1 MKKITSKQVFTYVL
15 LLGIIA
21 VVAVYFLVYKKN
33 MELADQKNASNATL
47 NQRVKSL
54 EQYHIDEPRYLE
66 EMEPMKKEIDVLLE
80 PYASNVT
87 DLDLIMQAVKTQQV
101 APIVYSGINLGGK
114 NVMKA
119 ISVDTVQ
126 KAAVEKY
133 QEQITFVE
141 QTCTLPNKITYEGL
155 KTAVQSLFDSE
166 YLIGIK
172 SITYAK
178 AGENGELQGNID
190 LSYYYVTGTGK
201 EYVKPVLTEYESGTE
216 NIFGVKKDEDE
227 EED

>member
-33 MELADQKNASNATL
+33 VELADQKNASNATL
-47 NQRVKSL
+47 NQRVKAL
-54 EQYHIDEPRYLE
+54 EQYHIDEPKYLE
-66 EMEPMKKEIDVLLE
+66 EMEPMKKEIDRLLE

-87 DLDLIMQAVKTQQV
+87 DLDLIMQAVHTQQV

-114 NVMKA
+114 TVMKS
-119 ISVDTVQ
+119 ISADTIQ

-133 QEQITFVE
+133 QEPIAFME
-141 QTCTLPNKITYEGL
+141 QTCVLPNQITYEGL
-155 KTAVQSLFDSE
+155 KTAVKSLFDSE
-166 YLIGIK
+166 YMIGLR
-172 SITYAK
+172 SLTYTK
-178 AGENGELQGNID
+178 AGENGELQGSID

-201 EYVKPVLTEYESGTE
+201 EYVKPELTEYESGTE
-216 NIFGVKKDEDE
+216 NIFGVKDDE
-227 EED
+227 EEDD

>member
-33 MELADQKNASNATL
+33 MEIANQKNASNATL
-47 NQRVKSL
+47 SQRVAAL
-54 EQYHIDEPRYLE
+54 EQYHINEPTYLE
-66 EMEPMKKEIDVLLE
+66 EMEPIKAEIDTLLE

-101 APIVYSGINLGGK
+101 APIEYSGINLGTK
-114 NVMKA
+114 NVLRA
-119 ISVDTVQ
+119 ISADVVQ
-126 KAAVEKY
+126 NAAVEKY
-133 QEQITFVE
+133 QQPINFME
-141 QTCTLPNKITYEGL
+141 QTCVLPNRITYDGL
-155 KTAVQSLFDSE
+155 KTAVQSLFESE
-166 YLIGIK
+166 YMIGIK

-178 AGENGELQGNID
+178 AGDNGELQGTID

-216 NIFGVKKDEDE
+216 NIFGMKQEEDE
-227 EED
+227 K

>member
-33 MELADQKNASNATL
+33 VELADQKNASNATL
-47 NQRVKSL
+47 NQRVKAL
-54 EQYHIDEPRYLE
+54 EQYHIDEPKYLE
-66 EMEPMKKEIDVLLE
+66 EMEPMKKEIDRLLE

-87 DLDLIMQAVKTQQV
+87 DLDLIMQAVHTQQV

-114 NVMKA
+114 TVMKS
-119 ISVDTVQ
+119 ISADTIQ

-133 QEQITFVE
+133 QEPIAFME
-141 QTCTLPNKITYEGL
+141 QTCVLPNQITYEGL

-166 YLIGIK
+166 YMIGLR
-172 SITYAK
+172 SLTYTK
-178 AGENGELQGNID
+178 AGENGELQGSID

-201 EYVKPVLTEYESGTE
+201 EYVKPELTEYESGTE
-216 NIFGVKKDEDE
+216 NIFGVKDDE
-227 EED
+227 EEDD